1 MLKHAEAAALMKAV
15 ATVIREHVGKAL
27 DPILARLAAI
37 EARPAPEKGE
47 PGADG
52 ASVTLDDVQ
61 PVIQAA
67 LDGFSS
73 KAMALIAAI
82 PKPKDGRDGVDG
94 KDGAPGKDGADGKS
108 VAAEDV
114 LPVLRGDLKAYLDSI
129 PIPKDGKDGAPGKD
143 GADGKSI
150 TVDDVVPILERKM
163 AEWALDFERR
173 AQETLQRA
181 IDRIPVPKDGAPGKD
196 GRDGVDGK
204 DGLGIEDFHWDL
216 DVDAGE
222 MVLVFE
228 RGDVRKEFRKPVP
241 VMVDRGVFKAG
252 EQYRQGNSVTWGGSS
267 WIAQKHDP
275 AGKPGE
281 SADWRLSV
289 KKGRDGKDGA
299 PGKDGKDGKDGKSWV
314 KTDDLNPR

>member
-37 EARPAPEKGE
+37 EARPAPEKGD
-47 PGADG
+47 PGEDG

-94 KDGAPGKDGADGKS
+94 KDGAPGKDG
-108 VAAEDV
+108 V
-114 LPVLRGDLKAYLDSI
+114 
-129 PIPKDGKDGAPGKD
+129 
-143 GADGKSI
+143 DGKSI

>member
-37 EARPAPEKGE
+37 EARPAPEKGA

-52 ASVTLDDVQ
+52 VSVTLEDVQ

-67 LDGFSS
+67 LDGFSA
-73 KAMALIAAI
+73 KATALIEAI
-82 PKPKDGRDGVDG
+82 PRPKDGKDGRDGM
-94 KDGAPGKDGADGKS
+94 DGAPGKDG
-108 VAAEDV
+108 V
-114 LPVLRGDLKAYLDSI
+114 
-129 PIPKDGKDGAPGKD
+129 
-143 GADGKSI
+143 DGKSI
-150 TVDDVVPILERKM
+150 TVDDVAPMLERKM

-181 IDRIPVPKDGAPGKD
+181 IDRMPVPKDGAPGKD

-299 PGKDGKDGKDGKSWV
+299 PGKDGKDGKDGKSWA

>member
-37 EARPAPEKGE
+37 EARPAPEKGD
-47 PGADG
+47 PGEDG

-94 KDGAPGKDGADGKS
+94 KDGAPGKDG
-108 VAAEDV
+108 V
-114 LPVLRGDLKAYLDSI
+114 
-129 PIPKDGKDGAPGKD
+129 
-143 GADGKSI
+143 DGKSI
-150 TVDDVVPILERKM
+150 TVDDVAPMLERKM

-181 IDRIPVPKDGAPGKD
+181 IDRMPVPKDGAPGKD
-196 GRDGVDGK
+196 GRDGIDGK

-289 KKGRDGKDGA
+289 KKGRDGKDGV

>member
-94 KDGAPGKDGADGKS
+94 KDGAPGKDG
-108 VAAEDV
+108 V
-114 LPVLRGDLKAYLDSI
+114 
-129 PIPKDGKDGAPGKD
+129 
-143 GADGKSI
+143 DGKSI
-150 TVDDVVPILERKM
+150 TVDDVAPMLERKM

-181 IDRIPVPKDGAPGKD
+181 IDRMPVPKDGAPGKD

>member
-94 KDGAPGKDGADGKS
+94 KDGAPGKDG
-108 VAAEDV
+108 V
-114 LPVLRGDLKAYLDSI
+114 
-129 PIPKDGKDGAPGKD
+129 
-143 GADGKSI
+143 DGKSI
-150 TVDDVVPILERKM
+150 TVDDVAPMLERKM

-181 IDRIPVPKDGAPGKD
+181 IDRMPVPKDGAPGQD
-196 GRDGVDGK
+196 GRDGIDGK

>member
-94 KDGAPGKDGADGKS
+94 KDGAPGKDG
-108 VAAEDV
+108 V
-114 LPVLRGDLKAYLDSI
+114 
-129 PIPKDGKDGAPGKD
+129 
-143 GADGKSI
+143 DGKSI
-150 TVDDVVPILERKM
+150 TVDDVAPMIERKM

-181 IDRIPVPKDGAPGKD
+181 IDRMPVPKDGAPGKD

-204 DGLGIEDFHWDL
+204 DGLGIEDFHWDF

-222 MVLVFE
+222 MVLMFE

>member
-1 MLKHAEAAALMKAV
+1 
-15 ATVIREHVGKAL
+15 
-27 DPILARLAAI
+27 
-37 EARPAPEKGE
+37 
-47 PGADG
+47 
-52 ASVTLDDVQ
+52 
-61 PVIQAA
+61 VIQAA
-67 LDGFSS
+67 LDGFSA
-73 KAMALIAAI
+73 KATALIEAI
-82 PKPKDGRDGVDG
+82 PRPKDGKDGRDGM
-94 KDGAPGKDGADGKS
+94 DGAPGKDG
-108 VAAEDV
+108 V
-114 LPVLRGDLKAYLDSI
+114 
-129 PIPKDGKDGAPGKD
+129 
-143 GADGKSI
+143 DGKSI
-150 TVDDVVPILERKM
+150 TVDDVAPMLERKM

-181 IDRIPVPKDGAPGKD
+181 IDRMPVPKDGAPGKD

-299 PGKDGKDGKDGKSWV
+299 PGKDGKDGKDGKSWA

>member
-82 PKPKDGRDGVDG
+82 PKPKDGRDGV
-94 KDGAPGKDGADGKS
+94 
-108 VAAEDV
+108 
-114 LPVLRGDLKAYLDSI
+114 
-129 PIPKDGKDGAPGKD
+129 DGKDGAPGKD

-241 VMVDRGVFKAG
+241 IMVDRGVFKAG
-252 EQYRQGNSVTWGGSS
+252 EQYRHGNSVTWGGSS

-299 PGKDGKDGKDGKSWV
+299 PGKDGRDGIDGKSWV

>member
-37 EARPAPEKGE
+37 EARPAPEKGA

-52 ASVTLDDVQ
+52 VSVTLEDVQ

-94 KDGAPGKDGADGKS
+94 KDGAPGKDG
-108 VAAEDV
+108 V
-114 LPVLRGDLKAYLDSI
+114 
-129 PIPKDGKDGAPGKD
+129 
-143 GADGKSI
+143 DGKSI
-150 TVDDVVPILERKM
+150 TVDDVAPMLERKM

-181 IDRIPVPKDGAPGKD
+181 IDRMPVPKDGAPGKD

-299 PGKDGKDGKDGKSWV
+299 PGKDGKDGKDGQSWV

>member
-27 DPILARLAAI
+27 DPILARLAVI
-37 EARPAPEKGE
+37 EARPAPEKGD

-73 KAMALIAAI
+73 KAMALVEAI
-82 PKPKDGRDGVDG
+82 PKPKDGRDGIDG
-94 KDGAPGKDGADGKS
+94 KDGAPGKDG
-108 VAAEDV
+108 V
-114 LPVLRGDLKAYLDSI
+114 
-129 PIPKDGKDGAPGKD
+129 
-143 GADGKSI
+143 DGKSI
-150 TVDDVVPILERKM
+150 TVDDVAPMLERKM

-181 IDRIPVPKDGAPGKD
+181 IDRMPVPQDGAPGKD
-196 GRDGVDGK
+196 GRDGIDGK
-204 DGLGIEDFHWDL
+204 DGLGVEDFHWDL

>member
-94 KDGAPGKDGADGKS
+94 KDGAPGKDG
-108 VAAEDV
+108 V
-114 LPVLRGDLKAYLDSI
+114 
-129 PIPKDGKDGAPGKD
+129 
-143 GADGKSI
+143 DGKSI
-150 TVDDVVPILERKM
+150 TVDDVAPMLERKM

-181 IDRIPVPKDGAPGKD
+181 IERMPVPKDGAPGKD

-299 PGKDGKDGKDGKSWV
+299 PGKDGKDGKDGKSWA

>member
-94 KDGAPGKDGADGKS
+94 KDGAPGKDG
-108 VAAEDV
+108 V
-114 LPVLRGDLKAYLDSI
+114 
-129 PIPKDGKDGAPGKD
+129 
-143 GADGKSI
+143 DGKSI
-150 TVDDVVPILERKM
+150 TVDDVAPMLERKM

-181 IDRIPVPKDGAPGKD
+181 IERMPVPKDGAPGKD

-299 PGKDGKDGKDGKSWV
+299 PGKDGKDGKDGQSWV

>member
-47 PGADG
+47 RGADG

-73 KAMALIAAI
+73 KATALIAAI

-108 VAAEDV
+108 
-114 LPVLRGDLKAYLDSI
+114 
-129 PIPKDGKDGAPGKD
+129 
-143 GADGKSI
+143 I
-150 TVDDVVPILERKM
+150 TVDDVAPMLERKM

-181 IDRIPVPKDGAPGKD
+181 IDRMPVPKDGAPGKD
-196 GRDGVDGK
+196 GRDGIDGK